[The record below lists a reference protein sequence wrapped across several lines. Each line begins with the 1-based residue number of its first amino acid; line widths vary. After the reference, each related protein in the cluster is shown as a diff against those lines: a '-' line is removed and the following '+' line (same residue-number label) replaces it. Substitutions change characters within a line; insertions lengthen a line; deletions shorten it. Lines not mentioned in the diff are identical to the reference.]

1 MQAVTDDWRAA
12 PISDRL
18 KAMLG
23 LLEKVTLTPALIT
36 PSDVEPLLAAGISKP
51 AIEDALLIC
60 ACFNIIA
67 RIADALNVAIPP
79 SSGFLSTAEYLLEH
93 GYL

>member
-1 MQAVTDDWRAA
+1 VQAVTDEWRTA
-12 PISDRL
+12 PVSDRL

-23 LLEKVTLTPALIT
+23 LLEKVTLTPALVR
-36 PSDVEPLLAAGISKP
+36 PSDVEPLLAMGISKP
-51 AIEDALLIC
+51 AIEDGLLIC

-79 SSGFLSTAEYLLEH
+79 ASGFLRTAEYLLEH